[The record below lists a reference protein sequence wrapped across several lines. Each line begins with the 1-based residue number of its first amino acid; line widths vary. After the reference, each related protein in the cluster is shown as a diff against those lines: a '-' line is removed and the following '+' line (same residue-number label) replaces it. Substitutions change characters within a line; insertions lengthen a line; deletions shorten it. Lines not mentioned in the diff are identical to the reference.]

1 MQFQVPQFVEVED
14 KIVGPLTLKQFL
26 YIGAAVGLSML
37 LFFVVQLW
45 LWIVLSV
52 FIIGGGAAL
61 ALIKIN
67 GQPVVKVMASAIGFY
82 WHPQTYVWQEKK
94 EKTAQAG
101 KPGEKTGEGVSLENI
116 VAGMSL
122 RKSWQNLQTGTKIL
136 AADGRWHVAR
146 PRERYEVVQKI
157 TGEKR
162 AVKRIDY
169 R

>member
-37 LFFVVQLW
+37 LFVVQLW
-45 LWIVLSV
+45 LWIILSV

-67 GQPVVKVMASAIGFY
+67 GQPVVKVIMSAIGFY

-94 EKTAQAG
+94 ERVAQPGAKKEEAG
-101 KPGEKTGEGVSLENI
+101 QGASFENI

-122 RKSWQNLQTGTKIL
+122 RKSWQNLQTGTKVL
-136 AADGRWHVAR
+136 ASDGRWHVAR
-146 PRERYEVVQKI
+146 PKERYEVVQKI
-157 TGEKR
+157 TGERK
-162 AVKRIDY
+162 AVKRVDY